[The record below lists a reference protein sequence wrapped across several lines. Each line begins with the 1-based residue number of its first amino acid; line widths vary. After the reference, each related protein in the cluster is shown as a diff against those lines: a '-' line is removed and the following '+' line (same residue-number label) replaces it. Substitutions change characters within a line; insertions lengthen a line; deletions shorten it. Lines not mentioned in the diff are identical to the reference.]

1 MPPTNASAPVI
12 VAGGTGFIGRHLI
25 PALQRQGWPVVV
37 FSRHPE
43 AHQGRWAGVT
53 LARWTP
59 NRPADLQPYLR
70 GARAVFNLVGA
81 NISQG
86 RWTTRRKKI
95 LVRSRVEA
103 GRALA
108 QAVVALPPEER
119 PRVFLQMSAVGYYG
133 DRGAEPL
140 SEEAGPGGDF
150 LARLCVAWEDAARP
164 VAEAGVRYVVLRT
177 GVVLARDGGALPL
190 MLRPVRWF
198 VGGPLAGGRFYLPW
212 IHIADQIAAML
223 FLLQTPTAQGPFNL
237 TAPEP
242 VPQAV
247 FVRTAA
253 RLLQRP
259 AWLPAPRWA
268 LRLALGELAEALT
281 TSLRALP
288 TRLQALGF
296 TFRFPTLEAA
306 LQDLL
311 A

>member
-1 MPPTNASAPVI
+1 MPTTNATRPV
-12 VAGGTGFIGRHLI
+12 VVTGGTGLIGRHLVA
-25 PALQRQGWPVVV
+25 ALRARGVPVVV
-37 FSRHPE
+37 FTRRPDAQPPRPGVSFRGWTPQQPE
-43 AHQGRWAGVT
+43 ALQAG
-53 LARWTP
+53 
-59 NRPADLQPYLR
+59 LR
-70 GARAVFNLVGA
+70 HARAVFNLVGA

-86 RWTTRRKKI
+86 RWTARRKAE
-95 LVRSRVEA
+95 LYHSRVEA

-108 QAVVALPPEER
+108 QAIAGLPAAQR
-119 PRVFLQMSAVGYYG
+119 PAVFLQMSAVGYYG
-133 DRGAEPL
+133 DQGDRILTEDAQ
-140 SEEAGPGGDF
+140 PGNDF
-150 LARLCVAWEDAARP
+150 LARLCVDWEASAAA

-190 MLRPVRWF
+190 MVRPIRWF

-212 IHIADQIAAML
+212 IHIADQVAAML
-223 FLLQTPTAQGPFNL
+223 FLMETSEAQGAFNV

-253 RLLQRP
+253 RLLHRP

-268 LRLALGELAEALT
+268 LRLALGELAAALT
-281 TSLRALP
+281 TSLRAVP
-288 TRLQALGF
+288 ARLQALGF
-296 TFRFPTLEAA
+296 SFRYPSLDLA